1 MGSCWPK
8 EKTTPKVN
16 VSGPSNKLKTRRIFL
31 TFLSE
36 TKRLR
41 FFQRQF
47 LLLPSNPV
55 IYQYTTFRHAY
66 LEYFVFEKKEDSFE
80 GLKKCQY
87 RLTIQSEAEETS
99 MLDRLQNEVAERYL
113 FLEGSEEWKQK
124 KKEQYQGMRI
134 FSLEDFLAQP
144 FAQFEQLVFLFEVKF
159 LQYLEPNKIV
169 IPCHEM
175 MIPAFNQSLRD
186 V

>member
-8 EKTTPKVN
+8 ESIASTLKVS
-16 VSGPSNKLKTRRIFL
+16 VPPNKLKTRRIFL

-36 TKRLR
+36 KKRLR

-47 LLLPSNPV
+47 SLLPSNPV

-87 RLTIQSEAEETS
+87 RLTIQSEAEETT
-99 MLDRLQNEVAERYL
+99 MLDCLQNEVFEMYL

-124 KKEQYQGMRI
+124 IKEQYQGVRI
-134 FSLEDFLAQP
+134 FSLEDSLVQAFV
-144 FAQFEQLVFLFEVKF
+144 QFEQLAPLFEVKF
-159 LQYLEPNKIV
+159 LQYLEPNKII

-175 MIPAFNQSLRD
+175 IPAFNSLS
-186 V
+186 